1 MYDVVFFPL
10 WCFTCCDKN
19 HALTL
24 VYTYSTPAL
33 RTTKMFGLFLR
44 LTLGFLSHF
53 SFLSVFCIKIAPT
66 HVTCLI
72 IYVTWLRSFFCSF
85 LSLSLS
91 LCLLCLTCEFCLN
104 IYCQFCFRVCLPWL
118 PRLSVTFTTFFLH
131 GPNYV
136 TRLPTCLN
144 TYIEFPFGRTSHVR
158 AVSSSRQ
165 SLRRG
170 FLVDLKE
177 VSGFR
182 CECVCACWWFT
193 AVVTFHFVI
202 FIVLYI
208 CFKLKKVATFA

>member
-72 IYVTWLRSFFCSF
+72 IYVTWLRSFFLPFPLTFSVALLVVFDMRILSKYLLPVLLSCVSALTVSSFCDFYDFF
-85 LSLSLS
+85 LSSRAKLRHQAANLSKYIHWIPFWTHFS
-91 LCLLCLTCEFCLN
+91 CSSSVFFKTKSA
-104 IYCQFCFRVCLPWL
+104 PWL
-118 PRLSVTFTTFFLH
+118 FSWL
-131 GPNYV
+131 
-136 TRLPTCLN
+136 
-144 TYIEFPFGRTSHVR
+144 E
-158 AVSSSRQ
+158 
-165 SLRRG
+165 RG
-170 FLVDLKE
+170 V
-177 VSGFR
+177 
-182 CECVCACWWFT
+182 WF
-193 AVVTFHFVI
+193 
-202 FIVLYI
+202 
-208 CFKLKKVATFA
+208 